1 MSARRGRVVE
11 RRCVA
16 CRRLADRR
24 ELWRVIRL
32 AEGGLALDQ
41 GMGRSAYLCATLP
54 CLEDAR
60 RRRRLQRA
68 LRCPVP
74 DSVLVALAERL
85 QPSNPAGAEAR

>member
-1 MSARRGRVVE
+1 MSIREGRAVE

-32 AEGGLALDQ
+32 AGGGLALDH
-41 GMGRSAYLCATLP
+41 GMGRSAYLCPTLP
-54 CLEDAR
+54 CLEET
-60 RRRRLQRA
+60 RRRRLQRS

-74 DSVLVALAERL
+74 DTLLATLADRL
-85 QPSNPAGAEAR
+85 EPGSPAGAEAR

>member
-1 MSARRGRVVE
+1 MSAHGGRVVE

-41 GMGRSAYLCATLP
+41 GMGRSAYLCPTLP
-54 CLEDAR
+54 CLEDTR

-74 DSVLVALAERL
+74 DSVLAALADRL
-85 QPSNPAGAEAR
+85 EPGTPAGAEAR

>member
-1 MSARRGRVVE
+1 MSAEGGRVVE

-32 AEGGLALDQ
+32 ADGGLALDQ
-41 GMGRSAYLCATLP
+41 GMGRSAYLCPTLP
-54 CLEDAR
+54 CLEDTR

-74 DSVLVALAERL
+74 DSVLVDLADRL
-85 QPSNPAGAEAR
+85 KAGNPAGVEAR